1 MSFGA
6 RNHSSSLIRTVVGLV
21 QASLKV
27 TIGSSK
33 GRAHASHPG
42 GAVFN
47 ESKALVVGLCR
58 SSLARRPKRFFLRHL
73 KNTAEQLL
81 CSVQDLAGELSDLDH
96 VVKANAKMCFTQ
108 PQFFWMFAPTS
119 WLVCLRNVVTQD
131 KRCSCGSRRFRSPS
145 RSRYPEALHYVCA
158 LS

>member
-6 RNHSSSLIRTVVGLV
+6 RNYSSSLIRTVVGLV

-42 GAVFN
+42 GSTQRIEGSRGWDCVDHHWQ
-47 ESKALVVGLCR
+47 KA
-58 SSLARRPKRFFLRHL
+58 KRFFLRHL
-73 KNTAEQLL
+73 KNTAQQLL

-96 VVKANAKMCFTQ
+96 VVKARIPM
-108 PQFFWMFAPTS
+108 P
-119 WLVCLRNVVTQD
+119 
-131 KRCSCGSRRFRSPS
+131 RC
-145 RSRYPEALHYVCA
+145 ALH
-158 LS
+158 